1 MTDPVEP
8 EPRRGRRSAGGSAAA
23 TSAPDGQARGAESTG
38 ARRVRG
44 RRRRLDLVLDLIIDH
59 GHMSVEDLVTE
70 LGVSPATVRRDLDAL
85 ADQQL
90 VIRSHGGAS
99 ANPDARSLPMRYRAS
114 RNAQQ
119 KELIAARAVDLVR
132 PGSVIGLNGGTTTT
146 AVAHELASRREFRD
160 AERPTVLVTNAVN
173 IAQELAVRRHL
184 QLVVTGG
191 VVRESSYELVGSWA
205 EQLLAQIRID
215 TMFVGINAVNAIDG
229 ASTHDESEANISAR
243 LIDRSSRVVVVADS
257 SKVGADAFARIGP
270 VDAIDELVTDDA
282 ADPDALQAL
291 REAGVTVH
299 VVEGTGPKR

>member
-1 MTDPVEP
+1 MTDPLEP
-8 EPRRGRRSAGGSAAA
+8 AQRGKNTDHKVGEKAEERW
-23 TSAPDGQARGAESTG
+23 GQ
-38 ARRVRG
+38 RRVRG

-59 GHMSVEDLVTE
+59 GHLGVDDLVKE

-114 RNAQQ
+114 SNAEQ
-119 KELIAARAVDLVR
+119 KERIAARAVDLVE
-132 PGSVIGLNGGTTTT
+132 PGTVIGLNGGTTTT
-146 AVAHELASRREFRD
+146 AVAHELASRQEFRD

-215 TMFVGINAVNAIDG
+215 TMFVGINAINAIDG
-229 ASTHDESEANISAR
+229 ASTHDEAEANISAR

-270 VDAIDELVTDDA
+270 VELIDELVTDDA
-282 ADPDALQAL
+282 ADPEALAAL

-299 VVEGTGPKR
+299 VVEGTGPKG

>member
-1 MTDPVEP
+1 MTDPKDPCENA
-8 EPRRGRRSAGGSAAA
+8 AG
-23 TSAPDGQARGAESTG
+23 PK
-38 ARRVRG
+38 RVRG

-59 GHMSVEDLVTE
+59 GHISVEDLVAE

-114 RNAQQ
+114 RNAEQ
-119 KELIAARAVDLVR
+119 KERIAARAVDLVQ
-132 PGSVIGLNGGTTTT
+132 PGSVIGLNGGTTTS
-146 AVAHELASRREFRD
+146 VAHELASRQEFRD

-184 QLVVTGG
+184 QMVVTGG

-215 TMFVGINAVNAIDG
+215 TMFVGINAINAIDG
-229 ASTHDESEANISAR
+229 ASTHDEAEANISAR
-243 LIDRSSRVVVVADS
+243 LIDRSTRVVVVADS

-270 VDAIDELVTDDA
+270 VESIDELVTDDA
-282 ADPDALQAL
+282 ADPEALAAL

-299 VVEGTGPKR
+299 LVEGAGQKR